1 MQLTEEQLLAAYKR
15 MRDIREFED
24 RLHEENT
31 NGDIPGFIHLYSGEE
46 AVAVGICENLTDKD
60 YITSTHRGHGHCIAK
75 GCDIHAMMLEIF
87 GKDDGLC
94 RGKGGSM
101 HIADLDKGMLGANGI
116 VGGGP
121 PLAIGAALT
130 AKTLKTGGVGLSFT
144 GDGGSNQGLTFEAM
158 NMAVVLKLPVIFVF
172 ENNGFG
178 EGTGHDYAVGSKD
191 IAGRAAGFG
200 LPAVKVDG
208 TDFFAV
214 YEAAQT
220 AIERARRGE
229 GPSVIETITN
239 RFYGHFEGDPGL
251 IRSKEEVEFIK
262 ENKDPL
268 KIFREKVKAPMVV
281 RGMIGAGF
289 SAAAQHSQS
298 PYNVFAAVPGL
309 KVVVP
314 SSPYDVKG
322 LLIQAIRDDDPVVF
336 CEHKMLY
343 DIKGEVPDDA
353 YTIPFGVANYTR
365 EGTDVTI
372 IALGLMVHRA
382 NEVADK
388 LAKDGISVE
397 VVDPRTISP
406 LDEEGILESVAS
418 TGRVVIVD
426 ESAARCGFGHDVAA
440 LIAQKGFHYLKA
452 PVELVT
458 PPHTP
463 VPFSPVLEKEWI
475 PSVERIEQAVRKTLE
490 A

>member
-1 MQLTEEQLLAAYKR
+1 M
-15 MRDIREFED
+15 
-24 RLHEENT
+24 
-31 NGDIPGFIHLYSGEE
+31 
-46 AVAVGICENLTDKD
+46 
-60 YITSTHRGHGHCIAK
+60 GHGHCIAK

-268 KIFREKVKAPMVV
+268 KIFREKVKGKIDEAKLDEIDAASKANVDDAV
-281 RGMIGAGF
+281 AKAR
-289 SAAAQHSQS
+289 AAAYPKPEQ
-298 PYNVFAAVPGL
+298 
-309 KVVVP
+309 
-314 SSPYDVKG
+314 
-322 LLIQAIRDDDPVVF
+322 LL
-336 CEHKMLY
+336 
-343 DIKGEVPDDA
+343 
-353 YTIPFGVANYTR
+353 
-365 EGTDVTI
+365 TDVY
-372 IALGLMVHRA
+372 V
-382 NEVADK
+382 
-388 LAKDGISVE
+388 S
-397 VVDPRTISP
+397 
-406 LDEEGILESVAS
+406 
-418 TGRVVIVD
+418 
-426 ESAARCGFGHDVAA
+426 
-440 LIAQKGFHYLKA
+440 Y
-452 PVELVT
+452 
-458 PPHTP
+458 
-463 VPFSPVLEKEWI
+463 
-475 PSVERIEQAVRKTLE
+475 
-490 A
+490 

>member
-75 GCDIHAMMLEIF
+75 GCDIHGMMLEIF

-144 GDGGSNQGLTFEAM
+144 GDGGSNQGLTFEAI

-208 TDFFAV
+208 SDFFTV

-220 AIERARRGE
+220 AIERARCGE

-251 IRSKEEVEFIK
+251 IRSKEEVDFIK

-268 KIFREKVKAPMVV
+268 KIFREKVKGKIDEAKLDEIDAASKANVDDAV
-281 RGMIGAGF
+281 AKAR
-289 SAAAQHSQS
+289 AAAYPQPEQ
-298 PYNVFAAVPGL
+298 
-309 KVVVP
+309 
-314 SSPYDVKG
+314 
-322 LLIQAIRDDDPVVF
+322 LL
-336 CEHKMLY
+336 
-343 DIKGEVPDDA
+343 
-353 YTIPFGVANYTR
+353 
-365 EGTDVTI
+365 TDVY
-372 IALGLMVHRA
+372 V
-382 NEVADK
+382 
-388 LAKDGISVE
+388 S
-397 VVDPRTISP
+397 
-406 LDEEGILESVAS
+406 
-418 TGRVVIVD
+418 
-426 ESAARCGFGHDVAA
+426 
-440 LIAQKGFHYLKA
+440 Y
-452 PVELVT
+452 
-458 PPHTP
+458 
-463 VPFSPVLEKEWI
+463 
-475 PSVERIEQAVRKTLE
+475 
-490 A
+490 